1 MSYFAISLI
10 VIALLIIAGLAFY
23 AGKLLFMLNKQNK
36 KMAQTKQQR
45 ITRLMES
52 IRTIAMAVEQQQ
64 CNLSEGSI
72 RLYHLHESLPIDNKP
87 DYQSQYPGLYTLYMK
102 VSNFPTHEARDK
114 LSSLERKIQDDE
126 REAAEV
132 ELESQILRDVTK
144 LRTFTP

>member
-1 MSYFAISLI
+1 MSYFAISLF

-52 IRTIAMAVEQQQ
+52 IHTIAMAVEQQQ

-87 DYQSQYPGLYTLYMK
+87 DYQSQYPGLYNLYMK

-132 ELESQILRDVTK
+132 ELESQILREVSK